1 MISAQVKEVNS
12 MSQTVAD
19 IRARLSKVTADE
31 FAVLERSL
39 CADTRKGIQLALKQT
54 RHRLEAEEAE
64 KQRLEG
70 LYTFE
75 HELASGK
82 LVVGLDEVGRG
93 PLAGPLTVGAVVLNP
108 EMPHIE
114 GLNDSK
120 QVAEAYRPALAQRI
134 KECALAWALV
144 NIPPDQIDDL
154 GMSACL
160 RSAFSR
166 AIAEIEQQGIHPE
179 VVLLDGNSLHIDP
192 REINVVH
199 GDARCASIAAAS
211 LIAKV
216 SRDALMVSY
225 DEVYPGYDFASSK
238 GYGSARH
245 RQAIQEKGLTPIH
258 RVSFCQNFLQET
270 LF

>member
-1 MISAQVKEVNS
+1 M
-12 MSQTVAD
+12 QTVSD
-19 IRARLSKVTADE
+19 IKKRLSEASAEE

-39 CADTRKGIQLALKQT
+39 CADTRKGVQNALAVAK
-54 RHRLEAEEAE
+54 RRLDAEE
-64 KQRLEG
+64 LERKRIAA
-70 LYTFE
+70 LYGFQE
-75 HELASGK
+75 ELSGGK

-93 PLAGPLTVGAVVLNP
+93 PLAGPLTVGAVVLRQDAP
-108 EMPHIE
+108 QIL

-120 QVAEAYRPALAQRI
+120 QVPEHHRASLAQTV
-134 KECALAWALV
+134 KERALAWAIV
-144 NIPPDQIDDL
+144 NIAPAEIDDQ
-154 GMSACL
+154 GMTACL
-160 RSAFSR
+160 RKAFCS
-166 AIAEIEQQGIHPE
+166 AIAEIEGQGVKPQ
-179 VVLLDGNSLHIDP
+179 VVLLDGNPLHLDP

-245 RQAIQEKGLTPIH
+245 REAIVAKGLTPIH
-258 RVSFCQNFLQET
+258 RVSFCQGLLQQS